1 MAGGLYVADTANN
14 QVREVA
20 AASGTQWAQQMTAG
34 DIYTVAGSTAGTAGN
49 SGTGGPAGA
58 ALLNFPI
65 DVGTDPAGDV
75 FIPDLDSDTVLEAV
89 TTATPGFPVSLAS
102 ARITDTASR
111 QSTRAPA

>member
-1 MAGGLYVADTANN
+1 MAGGLYVANTANN

-20 AASGTQWAQQMTAG
+20 AASSMQWAQQIPPATSK
-34 DIYTVAGSTAGTAGN
+34 TVAGSTAGTAGN

-89 TTATPGFPVSLAS
+89 TTATPAFPVSPAS
-102 ARITDTASR
+102 ARITATQPGGAQVTS
-111 QSTRAPA
+111 